1 MSTYFNPNIM
11 KPPTMSTI
19 LSANAKTMS
28 RNDVGDF
35 PLSFHRVV
43 FTKIFPISPNI
54 TMMRFTT
61 PTATNSYNSQ
71 SYELANVVVGDE
83 L

>member
-19 LSANAKTMS
+19 LSAKAKTMS
-28 RNDVGDF
+28 RNDVGD
-35 PLSFHRVV
+35 LRRSFHRVV
-43 FTKIFPISPNI
+43 LTNVLPTNPNS
-54 TMMRFTT
+54 TMMMFTT
-61 PTATNSYNSQ
+61 PTTTNSYNSQ
-71 SYELANVVVGDE
+71 SYELVDAVVGSE